1 MRDHSAI
8 ANSLTRL
15 LRWESETGIE
25 PMPCGRFRRSF
36 SPYRL
41 VDALW
46 NYLCSESV
54 SGTGAVV
61 GGVVEGV
68 DDGAGVVVG
77 AGGVGSE
84 GRSSVVGLDGGVA
97 GVVTFS
103 SFESQAARPKVAARS
118 MA

>member
-1 MRDHSAI
+1 
-8 ANSLTRL
+8 
-15 LRWESETGIE
+15 
-25 PMPCGRFRRSF
+25 MPRGRFRGSF
-36 SPYRL
+36 SPCRL

-54 SGTGAVV
+54 SGAGAVV

-77 AGGVGSE
+77 AGGVVGSV

-97 GVVTFS
+97 GVVAFS